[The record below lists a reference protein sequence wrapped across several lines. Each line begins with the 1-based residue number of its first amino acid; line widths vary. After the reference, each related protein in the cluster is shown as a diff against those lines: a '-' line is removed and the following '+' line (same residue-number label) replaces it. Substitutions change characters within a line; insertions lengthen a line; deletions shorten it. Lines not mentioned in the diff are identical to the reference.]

1 MRLRTAWPL
10 LASLFASVGAAQS
23 AAPPLGPDEEPD
35 TAPPARDVEF
45 ASYHVPVFSNDY
57 VTVLN
62 VFIPSQ
68 RESGY
73 HRHVLDSIAVL
84 MSDSPRT
91 NQTLGGDPVARPAQ
105 PRGTVTFTNYAAS
118 PLVHTVAV
126 QGQPAF
132 HNIVVE
138 LVDPDPSGFSPAT
151 RAEPYKLELDNE
163 RARVWRLVL
172 DPGQEAAAITQN
184 APGVRVVVE
193 GGELVE
199 SDGWADRFMA
209 PRSGNFFWQE
219 AGAMRAVRN
228 VGTTRIELVEIE
240 IK

>member
-1 MRLRTAWPL
+1 MRLRIVWALPACL
-10 LASLFASVGAAQS
+10 SASLGAAQITTPRPGPGDVPDVVPS
-23 AAPPLGPDEEPD
+23 AG
-35 TAPPARDVEF
+35 DVEH

-84 MSDSPRT
+84 MSDSTRT
-91 NQTLGGDPVARPAQ
+91 NQTLGDEPVARPAQ

-151 RAEPYKLELDNE
+151 RAPPYELEIDNE

-172 DPGQEAAAITQN
+172 DPGQEAPAITQN
-184 APGVRVVVE
+184 APGIRVVVE

-199 SDGWADRFMA
+199 SNDGADRLIA
-209 PRSGNFFWQE
+209 PRSGDFFWQE

-228 VGTTRIELVEIE
+228 VGATRLELVEVE
-240 IK
+240 LK